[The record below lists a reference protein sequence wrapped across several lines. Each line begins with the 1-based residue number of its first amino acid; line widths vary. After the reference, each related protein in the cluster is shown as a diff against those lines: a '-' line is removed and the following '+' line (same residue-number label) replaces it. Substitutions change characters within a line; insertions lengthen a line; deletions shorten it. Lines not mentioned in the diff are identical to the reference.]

1 MTQHK
6 RRQEQDLMM
15 RTQQNKMFKQH
26 LKTNI
31 NDGKITT
38 WTKNRDNASQRQ
50 LEKGVGWLGNTGK

>member
-1 MTQHK
+1 
-6 RRQEQDLMM
+6 MM